1 MDAAKAWH
9 NAGQQEYGRTVG
21 TKCAGVRIHRGRG
34 RRLSNLAPA
43 SHRQGI
49 TMGEVKIEW
58 HKDEAQR
65 VIGHAAGS
73 ALHWSKRYALFTKWW
88 QRIRSRYEVEQL
100 SDRDL
105 ADMGLT
111 RLDAFNQAQKPFWEA

>member
-1 MDAAKAWH
+1 M
-9 NAGQQEYGRTVG
+9 R
-21 TKCAGVRIHRGRG
+21 
-34 RRLSNLAPA
+34 
-43 SHRQGI
+43 
-49 TMGEVKIEW
+49 EVKIEW
-58 HKDEAQR
+58 HKDETQR
-65 VIGHAAGS
+65 VIGHPAGS
-73 ALHWSKRYALFTKWW
+73 AIPRSKLYALFTKWW